1 MGAFTNRKKIVCRN
15 SYGYEIVLSYLFPFF
30 LSDYSGLHES
40 SGTIASSKSAFSDGV
55 TYMGTSANE
64 RNINLVIAFKDDDTL
79 QAKKEKIYNIF
90 SLKDKGTLYYYE
102 GDIIR
107 KINYQVENVTLTRN
121 ANCIFASVNLLCPYP
136 FFTDSEETKAT
147 LNNWDKLLEFP
158 LEISEDG
165 IEFGK
170 KNNSD
175 AIEIINNSHINY
187 GLKIIFSA
195 NGTVENPKLTNT
207 YTNETMQINQTM
219 LINEKIVVKTYDNQK
234 SIIHIN
240 AQGEETNIT
249 HKLVF
254 GTNFL
259 KAPNGINRF
268 TSTADTGSSYL
279 EVEIDY
285 YNYYEAV

>member
-1 MGAFTNRKKIVCRN
+1 MDKEKFIQCPNN
-15 SYGYEIVLSYLFPFF
+15 SKFLVDATYQKDKEEYDQQKVEDYPGEQQYGTMVLQE
-30 LSDYSGLHES
+30 DN
-40 SGTIASSKSAFSDGV
+40 FSQL
-55 TYMGTSANE
+55 AL
-64 RNINLVIAFKDDDTL
+64 INLTDLHLFGDGFDYNRAKLAFKFIENTANAYVLLD
-79 QAKKEKIYNIF
+79 
-90 SLKDKGTLYYYE
+90 
-102 GDIIR
+102 GDIYDIA
-107 KINYQVENVTLTRN
+107 TLTSKTN
-121 ANCIFASVNLLCPYP
+121 AHMSIM
-136 FFTDSEETKAT
+136 
-147 LNNWDKLLEFP
+147 
-158 LEISEDG
+158 
-165 IEFGK
+165 
-170 KNNSD
+170 NNSD